1 MPSSRTIPCH
11 HPGGPMIRKLL
22 GASACVAG
30 MVSVAHAETWTMGL
44 ELVDQ
49 WSTFTC
55 PLGSLTDRFWQLT
68 LEGSRLN
75 ANGPDGVSW
84 TATVSAEGAFKSSFT
99 GQYPHQYYRH
109 DYGFTAEMTGNA
121 RADPPW
127 ALLHNLDGMC
137 WYKLVPMQ

>member
-1 MPSSRTIPCH
+1 
-11 HPGGPMIRKLL
+11 
-22 GASACVAG
+22 
-30 MVSVAHAETWTMGL
+30 MVSVAHAETWRMGL

-49 WSTFTC
+49 WSAFTC
-55 PLGSLTDRFWQLT
+55 PVFGSLADRVWHLT

-99 GQYPHQYYRH
+99 GLYPSQYYRYDH
-109 DYGFTAEMTGNA
+109 RFAAEMTGNA